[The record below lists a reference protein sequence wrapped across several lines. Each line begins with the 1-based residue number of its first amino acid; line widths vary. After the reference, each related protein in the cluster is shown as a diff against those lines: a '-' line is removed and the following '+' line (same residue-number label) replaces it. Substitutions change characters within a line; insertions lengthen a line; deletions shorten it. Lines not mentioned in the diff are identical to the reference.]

1 LTADFRRQLDPTL
14 DFTAHPDINV
24 QQLAIGHEG
33 EPLLVIDNLVADA
46 DALVDLAAGK
56 HYSDVVTYYPGV
68 RAKAPL
74 TYQQFI
80 LDKFRDLI
88 GGFFGLQPG
97 SLRFTACHYS
107 LVTTPPDKLAYL
119 QRIPHS
125 DSMLRSELAM
135 VHYLFKRDLGGTAFY
150 RHRKTGFEYVDVPRR
165 ATYLD
170 IVEQEM
176 NGPDSPASGYI
187 NGSTALYEQIS
198 AQQGVF
204 NRLLMYRRSSLH
216 SGSIRPDFVPELD
229 PRKGRL
235 SINGFLAGNAANPGD
250 LALASR

>member
-1 LTADFRRQLDPTL
+1 
-14 DFTAHPDINV
+14 
-24 QQLAIGHEG
+24 
-33 EPLLVIDNLVADA
+33 
-46 DALVDLAAGK
+46 
-56 HYSDVVTYYPGV
+56 
-68 RAKAPL
+68 
-74 TYQQFI
+74 
-80 LDKFRDLI
+80 
-88 GGFFGLQPG
+88 
-97 SLRFTACHYS
+97 
-107 LVTTPPDKLAYL
+107 
-119 QRIPHS
+119 
-125 DSMLRSELAM
+125 

>member
-1 LTADFRRQLDPTL
+1 VDL
-14 DFTAHPDINV
+14 HPDICV
-24 QQLAIGHEG
+24 QKLTIGSERA
-33 EPLLVIDNLVADA
+33 PLLVIDNFVTDAESLVTAA
-46 DALVDLAAGK
+46 ATKQLAQ
-56 HYSDVVTYYPGV
+56 STRFYPGV

-74 TYQQFI
+74 SYQQVFATR
-80 LDKFRDLI
+80 LKSLLAEYFE
-88 GGFFGLQPG
+88 LQG
-97 SLRFTACHYS
+97 SSVRFSMCHYS
-107 LVTTPPDKLAYL
+107 LVTTPAASLAPL
-119 QRIPHS
+119 QRIPHI
-125 DSMLRSELAM
+125 DSLGRSGLASI
-135 VHYLFKRDLGGTAFY
+135 HYLFRGNLGGTAFY

>member
-1 LTADFRRQLDPTL
+1 MAKIECRVPQATGSPLDYT
-14 DFTAHPDINV
+14 THPDINV
-24 QQLAIGHEG
+24 QQLALGREG
-33 EPLLVIDNLVADA
+33 EPLLLIDNLVANA

-56 HYSDVVTYYPGV
+56 HYSDVATYYPGV

-80 LDKFRDLI
+80 VDKFRDLI
-88 GGFFGLQPG
+88 GGFFGLQAK

-107 LVTTPPDKLAYL
+107 LVTTPADKLAYL

-125 DSMLRSELAM
+125 DSMLRNELAM

-150 RHRKTGFEYVDVPRR
+150 RHRKTGFEYVDMPRR

-170 IVEQEM
+170 IAEQEKD
-176 NGPDSPASGYI
+176 GPDSPGSAYI

-198 AQQGVF
+198 AQDGVF
-204 NRLLMYRRSSLH
+204 NRLIMYRRTSLH
-216 SGSIRPDFVPELD
+216 SGSIRPDFVPEFD

-235 SINGFLAGNAANPGD
+235 SINGFLVGDAAIP
-250 LALASR
+250 